1 MSNKNNP
8 MYELTESET
17 TELKDLWSRIR
28 GRVEEQRD
36 TFVWIKLCAQQARL
50 SRKQMWMIVSTL
62 ANLLEDRIIPPF
74 IYRYIDKQTSEVSL
88 ETKKQ
93 P

>member
-1 MSNKNNP
+1 MSKKNNP

-17 TELKDLWSRIR
+17 IELKALWSSIR

-50 SRKQMWMIVSTL
+50 SRNQMWMIVSTL
-62 ANLLEDRIIPPF
+62 ANLLEDRTIPPF
-74 IYRYIDKQTSEVSL
+74 VYRYLDKQISEVSL
-88 ETKKQ
+88 EIKKQ

>member
-1 MSNKNNP
+1 MSKKNNP

-17 TELKDLWSRIR
+17 IELKALWSSIR

-50 SRKQMWMIVSTL
+50 SRNQMWMIVSTL
-62 ANLLEDRIIPPF
+62 ANLLENRTIPPF
-74 IYRYIDKQTSEVSL
+74 VYGYLDKQISEVNL
-88 ETKKQ
+88 EIKKQ

>member
-1 MSNKNNP
+1 MSKKNNP

-17 TELKDLWSRIR
+17 IELKALWSSIR

-50 SRKQMWMIVSTL
+50 SRNQMWMIVSTL
-62 ANLLEDRIIPPF
+62 ANLLEDRTIPSF
-74 IYRYIDKQTSEVSL
+74 VYGYLDKQMSEINL
-88 ETKKQ
+88 EPKKQ
-93 P
+93 L